1 MQAPPRLAQR
11 AEGVPGAPEA
21 RLEGRS
27 GGAWRAC
34 RNATLAA
41 LGLIPIYLAYGWVP
55 TLYFRLLDRV
65 SDMLLESM
73 HLAVSYAWRR
83 AREALSEHA
92 LKLGGLGSTYTWDKI
107 DHERGPI
114 RNILR
119 MREEDRRRLLEGGC
133 SELERLLIEKDI
145 L

>member
-1 MQAPPRLAQR
+1 VRREYLGLLRLAI
-11 AEGVPGAPEA
+11 
-21 RLEGRS
+21 EGRS

-107 DHERGPI
+107 DHEEGPI
-114 RNILR
+114 RSVLR
-119 MREEDRRRLLEGGC
+119 MREEHNRKLLEGGC
-133 SELERLLIEKDI
+133 STLEKRLIEWGI